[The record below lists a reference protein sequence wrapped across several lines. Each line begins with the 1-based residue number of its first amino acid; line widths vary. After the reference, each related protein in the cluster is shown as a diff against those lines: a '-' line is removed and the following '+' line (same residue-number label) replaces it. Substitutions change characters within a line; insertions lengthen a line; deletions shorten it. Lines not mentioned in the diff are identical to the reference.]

1 MQQSMP
7 SALATPDRSRV
18 VLELIWVSLGV
29 GLLMDLVLSLGWLG
43 AAGGLAEMNALQ
55 LMVLLLLQNL
65 LAVGSIMAFL
75 RLEGKGLSSLG
86 FRRRPLMQEMAL
98 GLALFPPVLIGALV
112 LETLLLRFLPV
123 LHNVEENPILTMLH
137 DPRDVAAILVASIL
151 AGGVGEEI
159 IRAFVL
165 RRFETHL
172 GGMGVGLT
180 VWSLAFGAMHLSQG
194 ADKALVVAL
203 LGLVFGL
210 IYAWRRS
217 PVAAMVVHGAFN
229 IANTVAAYLLQGA

>member
-1 MQQSMP
+1 MP
-7 SALATPDRSRV
+7 TAPDRSRV

-29 GLLMDLVLSLGWLG
+29 ALLMDLVLSLGWLG
-43 AAGGLAEMNALQ
+43 AAGGLAEMNAVQ
-55 LMVLLLLQNL
+55 FMGVLLLQNL
-65 LAVGSIMAFL
+65 IAVGSIMAFL
-75 RLEGKGLSSLG
+75 RPEGKGLSSLG
-86 FRRRPLMQEMAL
+86 FRRHPLLREMAL
-98 GLALFPPVLIGALV
+98 GLALFPPVLFGALL
-112 LETLLLRFLPV
+112 LETLLLHFLPV
-123 LHNVEENPILTMLH
+123 LHTVEENPILTMLQS
-137 DPRDVAAILVASIL
+137 PQDVAAILVASIL

-172 GGMGVGLT
+172 GGIRVGL
-180 VWSLAFGAMHLSQG
+180 VLWSLAFGAMHLSQG
-194 ADKALVVAL
+194 VDKALVVGL

-229 IANTVAAYLLQGA
+229 TANTVAAYLLLGA